1 MILMGNMIYTTTV
14 RWNGAPDALRFHEP
28 KYDERIGSKSPR
40 RKPQNPR
47 VLILPMVET

>member
-14 RWNGAPDALRFHEP
+14 RWNGAPDDLLFHEP
-28 KYDERIGSKSPR
+28 KYDERSGSKSPR